1 MQGIIQGTMRAQKAA
16 LPLRL
21 TAIVRNIEMKVRLAA
36 VQPASACG
44 AEEIRNATES
54 LTWLRRAAENNAQL
68 VVFPEGYPGPINPS
82 NEYDAL
88 KSLAN
93 AAAEFRLHVIASRAV
108 PSGTGHAIE
117 LNLIN
122 DHGEIIGTYQR
133 TTPRGPYVYRD
144 IEAWNFDYIESN
156 SPPCVFETTIGRIGM
171 LVCSELYFPELSR
184 LLMLQGADIIA
195 YPAGGSINELLPGW
209 RTLVHARAIENL
221 VFTVACQNLYGN
233 GKEEGVGTIAGPEGV
248 LAHSK
253 GEGLVM
259 ADLDLERLAFLRAE
273 DEKIEFPKRY
283 ATIPGVRRL
292 LRPELYAW
300 LVAQNQRMV

>member
-1 MQGIIQGTMRAQKAA
+1 
-16 LPLRL
+16 
-21 TAIVRNIEMKVRLAA
+21 MKVRLAA
-36 VQPASACG
+36 VQPASG
-44 AEEIRNATES
+44 TGTDEIRNAAES
-54 LTWLRRAAENNAQL
+54 LTWLRRAAENSAQL

-88 KSLAN
+88 KPLAN
-93 AAAEFRLHVIASRAV
+93 AAAEHRLHVIASRAV

-117 LNLIN
+117 LNLID
-122 DHGEIIGTYQR
+122 DHGAILGTYRR

-144 IEAWNFDYIESN
+144 IEAWNFNYVESN
-156 SPPCVFETTIGRIGM
+156 TPPQVFETKIGRIGM

-209 RTLVHARAIENL
+209 RTLVHARAVENL
-221 VFTVACQNLYGN
+221 VFTVACQNLYSK

-253 GEGLVM
+253 GEGLLM
-259 ADLDLERLAFLRAE
+259 ADLDFDRLAFLRTE

-283 ATIPGVRRL
+283 ATIPGVQRL

-300 LVAQNQRMV
+300 LVAQNKKVV